1 MEMPSR
7 GRRPVVQPGSKV
19 TAQQVM
25 TTSLSS
31 DDALSAPL
39 VQLAGEHGILASV
52 TSNMASGFVLFD
64 CQQHIAYAN
73 ARAEHLL
80 GLDAGALVD
89 HPAFD
94 LRKQLLS
101 LAADPHLAEEEL
113 ERLWTNPDEVAADL
127 ALTHAAIQWMRVRS
141 FPVRDEP
148 GALLGWGMLLDDVT
162 LERASEKF
170 KAEALALAGHELK
183 TPLAV
188 IKGSA
193 TTLLANS
200 QRWDPSTQREML
212 QLIDEQVDRLHELV
226 NGLLDIWRLDA
237 GMLPMNPAPLRLLEV
252 LEPLVA
258 HWQAHAT
265 QHQLALRVAEQL
277 PVLMADR
284 GRLEQ
289 VFGHLFDN
297 ALTYSKGGVITIAV
311 EENAG
316 AVEISIADQ
325 GRGIAEEHLERI
337 FERFYRVITPDEP
350 ISGSGMGLAVARA
363 VIQAHGGRIWAE
375 SAGVGKG
382 ATFHVALPLT
392 PPRGA
397 AVPASAPIRRTS
409 GPLSPPA
416 ENIRPQ
422 ARGERKTVLIVDADP
437 GIVRYVRVNFEAQHY
452 RVLSAF
458 DGTQAFKMIER
469 EEPDLLL
476 LDVGAAGMNGFDVLR
491 RLREFSAV
499 PVIML
504 SAQRDEADCVRAL
517 ELGAADY
524 LGKPFG
530 MQELLARAR
539 AALRQQG
546 QADERNTQS
555 ALFSCGELVIDFA
568 QRQIWFAGREVQLSR
583 TEYKLLAVLAQH
595 VGMVMTHELLLEKVW
610 GPGYNREMDFIWVY
624 IRRVRRKIEPDPSQ
638 PRYILTVPG
647 VGYKLARPAWKTN
660 E

>member
-1 MEMPSR
+1 MDIPSR
-7 GRRPVVQPGSKV
+7 GRRPGVQRGSKV

-39 VQLAGEHGILASV
+39 VQLAGERGILASV

-64 CQQHIAYAN
+64 CQQRITYAN

-89 HPAFD
+89 RPAFD

-127 ALTHAAIQWMRVRS
+127 SLTHAAIQWLRVRS

-170 KAEALALAGHELK
+170 KTEALALAAHELK

-193 TTLLANS
+193 TTLLSNS
-200 QRWDPSTQREML
+200 QRWDHSTQREML

-237 GMLPMNPAPLRLLEV
+237 GMLPMNPAPLRLLEA

-265 QHQLALRVAEQL
+265 QHQFVLQASEQL
-277 PVLMADR
+277 PTLMADR
-284 GRLEQ
+284 GRIEQ
-289 VFGHLFDN
+289 VFSHLFDN
-297 ALTYSKGGVITIAV
+297 ALKYSNGGVITIAAK
-311 EENAG
+311 ENAG
-316 AVEISIADQ
+316 VVEISIADQ
-325 GRGIAEEHLERI
+325 GRGIAAEHLERI
-337 FERFYRVITPDEP
+337 FERFYRINNADEP
-350 ISGSGMGLAVARA
+350 VAGSGMGLSVARA
-363 VIQAHGGRIWAE
+363 IIQAHGGRIWAE
-375 SAGVGKG
+375 SAGLGKG
-382 ATFHVALPLT
+382 ATFHLALPLT
-392 PPRGA
+392 PPRVA
-397 AVPASAPIRRTS
+397 APPAPAAARRTS
-409 GPLSPPA
+409 GPLSLPA
-416 ENIRPQ
+416 EHVRTP

-437 GIVRYVRVNFEAQHY
+437 GIVRYVRMNFEEQRY
-452 RVLSAF
+452 RVLSAL
-458 DGTQAFKMIER
+458 DGTQALKMLER

-476 LDVGAAGMNGFDVLR
+476 LDVNTAGMNGFEVLQ
-491 RLREFSAV
+491 RLRDFSAV

-546 QADERNTQS
+546 QPDERSAQS
-555 ALFSCGELVIDFA
+555 ALFSCGELIIDFA
-568 QRQIWFAGREVQLSR
+568 QRQVWFAGREVQLSR

-595 VGMVMTHELLLEKVW
+595 VGMVLTHELLLEKVW
-610 GPGYNREMDFIWVY
+610 GPGYSREMDFIWVY
-624 IRRVRRKIEPDPSQ
+624 IRRVRRKIEPDASQ
-638 PRYILTVPG
+638 PQYILTVPG
-647 VGYKLARPAWKTN
+647 VGYKLARPPWKNT
-660 E
+660 

>member
-1 MEMPSR
+1 MDIPSR
-7 GRRPVVQPGSKV
+7 GRRPGVQRGSKV

-39 VQLAGEHGILASV
+39 VQLAGERGILASV

-64 CQQHIAYAN
+64 CQQRITYAN

-89 HPAFD
+89 RPAFD

-127 ALTHAAIQWMRVRS
+127 SLTHAAIQWLRVRS

-170 KAEALALAGHELK
+170 KTEALALAAHELK

-193 TTLLANS
+193 TTLLSNS
-200 QRWDPSTQREML
+200 QRWDHSTQREML

-237 GMLPMNPAPLRLLEV
+237 GMLPMNPAPLRLLEA

-265 QHQLALRVAEQL
+265 QHQFVLQASEQL
-277 PVLMADR
+277 PTLMADR
-284 GRLEQ
+284 GRIEQ
-289 VFGHLFDN
+289 VFSHLFDN
-297 ALTYSKGGVITIAV
+297 ALKYSNGGVITIAAK
-311 EENAG
+311 ENAG

-325 GRGIAEEHLERI
+325 GRGIAAEHLERI
-337 FERFYRVITPDEP
+337 FERFYRINNADEP
-350 ISGSGMGLAVARA
+350 VAGSGMGLSVARA
-363 VIQAHGGRIWAE
+363 ITQAHGGRIWAE
-375 SAGVGKG
+375 SAGLGEG
-382 ATFHVALPLT
+382 ATFHLALPLT
-392 PPRGA
+392 PPRVA
-397 AVPASAPIRRTS
+397 APPAPAAARRTS
-409 GPLSPPA
+409 GPLSLPA
-416 ENIRPQ
+416 EHVRSA
-422 ARGERKTVLIVDADP
+422 ARGERKTVLVVDADP
-437 GIVRYVRVNFEAQHY
+437 GIVRYVRMNFEEQRY
-452 RVLSAF
+452 RVLSAL
-458 DGTQAFKMIER
+458 DGTQALKMLER

-476 LDVGAAGMNGFDVLR
+476 LDVNTAGMNGFEVLQ
-491 RLREFSAV
+491 RLRDFSAV

-546 QADERNTQS
+546 QPDERSAQS
-555 ALFSCGELVIDFA
+555 ALFSCGELIIDFA
-568 QRQIWFAGREVQLSR
+568 QRQVWFAGREVQLSR

-595 VGMVMTHELLLEKVW
+595 VGMVLTHELLLEKVW
-610 GPGYNREMDFIWVY
+610 GPGYSREMDFIWVY
-624 IRRVRRKIEPDPSQ
+624 IRRVRRKIEPDASQ
-638 PRYILTVPG
+638 PQYILTVPG
-647 VGYKLARPAWKTN
+647 VGYKLARPPWKNT
-660 E
+660 

>member
-7 GRRPVVQPGSKV
+7 GRRPGVQRGSKV

-31 DDALSAPL
+31 DDALNTPL
-39 VQLAGEHGILASV
+39 VQLAGERGILASV

-64 CQQHIAYAN
+64 CQQRIAYAN

-127 ALTHAAIQWMRVRS
+127 SLTHAAIQWLRVRS

-162 LERASEKF
+162 LERASEKY
-170 KAEALALAGHELK
+170 KAEALALAAHELK

-193 TTLLANS
+193 TTLLSNS
-200 QRWDPSTQREML
+200 QRWDHSTQREML

-237 GMLPMNPAPLRLLEV
+237 GMLPMNPAPLRLLEA
-252 LEPLVA
+252 LEPLVT

-265 QHQLALRVAEQL
+265 QHQFVLQASEQL
-277 PVLMADR
+277 PTLMADR

-297 ALTYSKGGVITIAV
+297 ALKYSNGGVITIAA

-316 AVEISIADQ
+316 VVEISIADQ

-337 FERFYRVITPDEP
+337 FERFYRINNTDEP
-350 ISGSGMGLAVARA
+350 VVGSGMGLAVARA

-375 SAGVGKG
+375 SAGIGKG
-382 ATFHVALPLT
+382 ATFHVALPVT
-392 PPRGA
+392 PPRVATAPAPA
-397 AVPASAPIRRTS
+397 AARRAS
-409 GPLSPPA
+409 GPLTPPA
-416 ENIRPQ
+416 ENVRPP

-437 GIVRYVRVNFEAQHY
+437 GIVRYVRMNFEEQRY
-452 RVLSAF
+452 RVLAAL
-458 DGTQAFKMIER
+458 DGTQALKMIER

-476 LDVGAAGMNGFDVLR
+476 LDVNAAGMNGFEVLQ
-491 RLREFSAV
+491 RLRDFSAV

-546 QADERNTQS
+546 QTDERSTQS
-555 ALFSCGELVIDFA
+555 ALFSCGELIIDFA
-568 QRQIWFAGREVQLSR
+568 QRQVWFAGREVQLSR

-595 VGMVMTHELLLEKVW
+595 VGMVLTHELLLEKVW
-610 GPGYNREMDFIWVY
+610 GPGYSREMDFIWVY
-624 IRRVRRKIEPDPSQ
+624 IRRVRRKIEPDASQ
-638 PRYILTVPG
+638 PQYILTVPG
-647 VGYKLARPAWKTN
+647 VGYKLARPSWKNT
-660 E
+660 

>member
-7 GRRPVVQPGSKV
+7 GRRPGVQRGSKV
-19 TAQQVM
+19 TAQPVM

-31 DDALSAPL
+31 DDALNTPL
-39 VQLAGEHGILASV
+39 VQLAGAHGILASV

-64 CQQHIAYAN
+64 CQQHITYAN

-80 GLDAGALVD
+80 GFDAGALVD
-89 HPAFD
+89 RPAFD
-94 LRKQLLS
+94 LRKQLLT

-113 ERLWTNPDEVAADL
+113 ARLWTNPDEAAADL
-127 ALTHAAIQWMRVRS
+127 ALAHAAIQWLRVRS
-141 FPVRDEP
+141 FPVRNEP
-148 GALLGWGMLLDDVT
+148 GDLLGWGMLLDDVT

-252 LEPLVA
+252 LESLVV

-265 QHQLALRVAEQL
+265 RHQFALQVSEQL
-277 PVLMADR
+277 PTLMADR

-297 ALTYSKGGVITIAV
+297 ALKYSNGGVITVAAQ
-311 EENAG
+311 ESAG
-316 AVEISIADQ
+316 AIEISITDQ
-325 GRGIAEEHLERI
+325 GRGIAGEHLERI
-337 FERFYRVITPDEP
+337 FERFYRVTTPDEP
-350 ISGSGMGLAVARA
+350 VSGSGMGLAVARA
-363 VIQAHGGRIWAE
+363 IIQAHGGRIWAE
-375 SAGVGKG
+375 SAGPDQG

-392 PPRGA
+392 PPMGA
-397 AVPASAPIRRTS
+397 AVAAPVPTRRTS
-409 GPLSPPA
+409 GPLTLPA
-416 ENIRPQ
+416 ENVRPQ
-422 ARGERKTVLIVDADP
+422 GRGERKTVLIVDADP

-452 RVLSAF
+452 RVLSAL

-469 EEPDLLL
+469 EEPDLIL
-476 LDVGAAGMNGFDVLR
+476 LDVDAAGMNGFEMLQ

-504 SAQRDEADCVRAL
+504 SAKRDEADCVRAF
-517 ELGAADY
+517 ELGATDY

-546 QADERNTQS
+546 QADERNAPS
-555 ALFSCGELVIDFA
+555 ALFSCGELLIDFA
-568 QRQIWFAGREVQLSR
+568 QRQVWLAGREVQLSR

-610 GPGYNREMDFIWVY
+610 GPGYSREMDFIWVY
-624 IRRVRRKIEPDPSQ
+624 IRRVRRKVEPDPSQ
-638 PRYILTVPG
+638 PQYIVTVPG
-647 VGYKLARPAWKTN
+647 VGYKLARPPWKTQ
-660 E
+660 